1 MAKISHNL
9 QTIPSHQFLIVMY
22 IHVLECMEN
31 MGNFSAIFDPRI
43 FLERTF
49 GGIVSGQYEYYI
61 TLPGAHEEKERISHM
76 YNGNIEK

>member
-1 MAKISHNL
+1 MHGE
-9 QTIPSHQFLIVMY
+9 Y
-22 IHVLECMEN
+22 GE
-31 MGNFSAIFDPRI
+31 FSAIFDPRI

-76 YNGNIEK
+76 YNGKTMVIAGRFSFLLMHSR